1 MQIYSSIH
9 EINKLENA
17 VVAIGSF
24 DGVHLGH
31 QQILHCLKESADRL
45 NGESVV
51 VTFEP
56 HPQEV
61 LYRNS
66 DFFRIN
72 KKEEKIKLIQK
83 EGIDHLMILPFTSEL
98 AQLSFKEFIQNILI
112 DKIGAKVL
120 IMGPNHSI
128 GKNREGTTENIS
140 AFAAKNGIEIV
151 KVSEYLINN
160 SCIRSQKIRA
170 LLKNG
175 ELEKASLL
183 LGYAV
188 K

>member
-1 MQIYSSIH
+1 MQIISSIH

-17 VVAIGSF
+17 VVAVGSF

-31 QQILHCLKESADRL
+31 QQILNSLKENAARL
-45 NGESVV
+45 NGKSVV
-51 VTFEP
+51 ITFEP

-61 LYRNS
+61 LYRSS

-72 KKEEKIKLIQK
+72 KKEEKIKLIEK
-83 EGIDHLMILPFTSEL
+83 AGIDYLIILPFTQEL
-98 AQLSFKEFIQNILI
+98 SKLTFKEFIQNILI
-112 DKIGAKVL
+112 DKIGAKAL

-128 GKNREGTTENIS
+128 GKNREGNIENIS
-140 AFAAKNGIEIV
+140 TFAAENGIEII
-151 KVSEYLINN
+151 KVTECLFNN
-160 SCIRSQKIRA
+160 FSIRSQKIRD

-183 LGYAV
+183 LGYTIR
-188 K
+188 

>member
-1 MQIYSSIH
+1 MQILSSIH
-9 EINKLENA
+9 EINSLRNA

-31 QQILHCLKESADRL
+31 QQILKCLKENATRL

-51 VTFEP
+51 ITFEP

-72 KKEEKIKLIQK
+72 QKEEKIKLIEK
-83 EGIDHLMILPFTSEL
+83 EGIDYLIILPFTREL

-112 DKIGAKVL
+112 DKIGIKAFV
-120 IMGPNHSI
+120 IGPNHSI
-128 GKNREGTTENIS
+128 GKNREGTIENIS
-140 AFAAKNGIEIV
+140 AYMAENGIEII
-151 KVSEYLINN
+151 KVPEYLINN
-160 SCIRSQKIRA
+160 SSIRSQKIRE

-175 ELEKASLL
+175 EIEKASLL
-183 LGYAV
+183 LGYDI

>member
-1 MQIYSSIH
+1 MQIFSSIH
-9 EINKLENA
+9 EISRLQNA

-24 DGVHLGH
+24 DGMHLGH
-31 QQILHCLKESADRL
+31 QQIFKCLKENAARL
-45 NGESVV
+45 NGTSVV
-51 VTFEP
+51 ITFEP

-72 KKEEKIKLIQK
+72 KKEEKIKLIEK
-83 EGIDHLMILPFTSEL
+83 EDIDYLIILPFTREL
-98 AQLSFKEFIQNILI
+98 AQISFKEFIQNILI
-112 DKIGAKVL
+112 DKIGMKAF

-128 GKNREGTTENIS
+128 GKNREGTIENIS
-140 AFAAKNGIEIV
+140 TYVAENDIEII
-151 KVSEYLINN
+151 KVSEYLIHN
-160 SCIRSQKIRA
+160 SSIRSQKIRE

-175 ELEKASLL
+175 DLEKASLL
-183 LGYAV
+183 LGYDI